1 MSADLVHGA
10 FVGDARGDLGFGI
23 IRASPGRPA
32 VDRQA
37 GIVLGDTKRVVS
49 TDSCPSP
56 RLRRSRCFR
65 ENASPCGSTSL
76 GSNLSGLRPALPG
89 GVLDHPGNTDTEL
102 QCDLVGLSCLA
113 DWGISAGKGRKT
125 LSASGPFKRCILP
138 RSSTHVILTYSRVKV
153 GSNDLAGRNYRPL

>member
-102 QCDLVGLSCLA
+102 QCDILGLNQLA
-113 DWGISAGKGRKT
+113 DWGNLGRKGSQDTVGFGSVQT
-125 LSASGPFKRCILP
+125 LHIASLQ
-138 RSSTHVILTYSRVKV
+138 HSRDSYLQQGQGWVK
-153 GSNDLAGRNYRPL
+153 